1 MTQAI
6 TCKSLY
12 ETDFLLWTEETV
24 AKLKAKDFDHVDLE
38 NLIEEIESLG
48 KSDKKEIKSRL
59 TTLIAHLLKRLYVNM
74 PQEFN
79 GWERTIRNQRTDLEL
94 ALMDSPSLKTIWNDA
109 FDIAFRLA
117 LRDVIPKHKMA
128 TPFCVFKTLTGFGFQ
143 FTKVLPHFRE
153 LVLEM
158 SMRKKAVTSLS
169 NGSLGVTLRQ
179 C

>member
-6 TCKSLY
+6 TRKSLY
-12 ETDFLLWTEETV
+12 ETDFLLWTEETI
-24 AKLKAKDFDHVDLE
+24 AKLKARDFDHVDLE

-59 TTLIAHLLKRLYVNM
+59 TTLLAHLLKRIYVNM

-94 ALMDSPSLKTIWNDA
+94 ALMDSPSLKAIWNEA

-117 LRDVIPKHKMA
+117 LRNVRDEYEKKGYHIPEQW
-128 TPFCVFKTLTGFGFQ
+128 Q
-143 FTKVLPHFRE
+143 FSRE
-153 LVLEM
+153 IDAM
-158 SMRKKAVTSLS
+158 LS
-169 NGSLGVTLRQ
+169 VKFWDE
-179 C
+179 

>member
-6 TCKSLY
+6 TRKSLY
-12 ETDFLLWTEETV
+12 ETDFLLWTEETI
-24 AKLKAKDFDHVDLE
+24 AKLKARDFDHVDLE

-59 TTLIAHLLKRLYVNM
+59 TTLLAHLLKRLYVNM

-94 ALMDSPSLKTIWNDA
+94 ALMDSPSLKTVWNDA

-117 LRDVIPKHKMA
+117 LRDVRDEYEKKGYHIPEQW
-128 TPFCVFKTLTGFGFQ
+128 Q
-143 FTKVLPHFRE
+143 FSRE
-153 LVLEM
+153 IAPM
-158 SMRKKAVTSLS
+158 LS
-169 NGSLGVTLRQ
+169 VKFWNE
-179 C
+179 

>member
-6 TCKSLY
+6 TRKSLY

-59 TTLIAHLLKRLYVNM
+59 TTLIVHLLKRIYVNI

-109 FDIAFRLA
+109 FDIAFRLG
-117 LRDVIPKHKMA
+117 LRDVRDEYEKKGYHIPEQW
-128 TPFCVFKTLTGFGFQ
+128 Q
-143 FTKVLPHFRE
+143 FSRDIDA
-153 LVLEM
+153 M
-158 SMRKKAVTSLS
+158 LS
-169 NGSLGVTLRQ
+169 VKFWDE
-179 C
+179 

>member
-6 TCKSLY
+6 TRKSLNASLY

-24 AKLKAKDFDHVDLE
+24 AKLKARDFEHVDLE

-59 TTLIAHLLKRLYVNM
+59 TTLLAHLLKRIYVNM

-117 LRDVIPKHKMA
+117 LRDVRDEYEKKGYQIPDQW
-128 TPFCVFKTLTGFGFQ
+128 Q
-143 FTKVLPHFRE
+143 FSRDIE
-153 LVLEM
+153 AM
-158 SMRKKAVTSLS
+158 LS
-169 NGSLGVTLRQ
+169 VKFWDE
-179 C
+179 

>member
-6 TCKSLY
+6 TRKSLY
-12 ETDFLLWTEETV
+12 ETDFLLWTEETI
-24 AKLKAKDFDHVDLE
+24 AKLKARDFDHVDLE

-59 TTLIAHLLKRLYVNM
+59 TTLLAHLLKRLYVNM

-94 ALMDSPSLKTIWNDA
+94 ALMDSPSLKTVWNDA

-117 LRDVIPKHKMA
+117 LRDVRDEYEKKGYHIPEQW
-128 TPFCVFKTLTGFGFQ
+128 Q
-143 FTKVLPHFRE
+143 FSRE
-153 LVLEM
+153 IAPM
-158 SMRKKAVTSLS
+158 LS
-169 NGSLGVTLRQ
+169 VKFWENE
-179 C
+179 

>member
-6 TCKSLY
+6 PRKSLY

-24 AKLKAKDFDHVDLE
+24 AKLKARDFDHVDLE

-59 TTLIAHLLKRLYVNM
+59 TTLIAHLLKRIYVNL
-74 PQEFN
+74 PQDFN

-117 LRDVIPKHKMA
+117 LRDVRDEYEKKGYRVPEQW
-128 TPFCVFKTLTGFGFQ
+128 Q
-143 FTKVLPHFRE
+143 FSRDIE
-153 LVLEM
+153 AM
-158 SMRKKAVTSLS
+158 LS
-169 NGSLGVTLRQ
+169 VKFWDE
-179 C
+179 

>member
-6 TCKSLY
+6 TRKSLDKSLY

-24 AKLKAKDFDHVDLE
+24 AKLKARNFDDLDLE

-59 TTLIAHLLKRLYVNM
+59 TTLIAHLLKRIYVNM

-117 LRDVIPKHKMA
+117 LRNVRDEYDKKGYQIPDQW
-128 TPFCVFKTLTGFGFQ
+128 Q
-143 FTKVLPHFRE
+143 FSRDIDAMLIVKFWE
-153 LVLEM
+153 N
-158 SMRKKAVTSLS
+158 K
-169 NGSLGVTLRQ
+169 
-179 C
+179 

>member
-6 TCKSLY
+6 TRKSLY

-59 TTLIAHLLKRLYVNM
+59 TTLIAHLLKRIYVNM

-117 LRDVIPKHKMA
+117 LRDVRDEYEKKGYHIPEQW
-128 TPFCVFKTLTGFGFQ
+128 Q
-143 FTKVLPHFRE
+143 FSRDIEV
-153 LVLEM
+153 M
-158 SMRKKAVTSLS
+158 
-169 NGSLGVTLRQ
+169 LGVKFWDD
-179 C
+179 

>member
-6 TCKSLY
+6 THKSLNASLY

-24 AKLKAKDFDHVDLE
+24 AKLKARDFDHIDLE

-59 TTLIAHLLKRLYVNM
+59 TTLLAHLLKRIYVDM

-117 LRDVIPKHKMA
+117 LRDVRDEYEKKGYHIPEQW
-128 TPFCVFKTLTGFGFQ
+128 Q
-143 FTKVLPHFRE
+143 FSRDIE
-153 LVLEM
+153 AM
-158 SMRKKAVTSLS
+158 LS
-169 NGSLGVTLRQ
+169 VKFWDE
-179 C
+179 

>member
-59 TTLIAHLLKRLYVNM
+59 TTLIAHLLKRIYVNM

-79 GWERTIRNQRTDLEL
+79 GWERTIRNQRTELEL

-117 LRDVIPKHKMA
+117 LRDVRDEYEKKGYHIPEQW
-128 TPFCVFKTLTGFGFQ
+128 Q
-143 FTKVLPHFRE
+143 FSRDIEV
-153 LVLEM
+153 M
-158 SMRKKAVTSLS
+158 
-169 NGSLGVTLRQ
+169 LGVKFWDD
-179 C
+179 

>member
-6 TCKSLY
+6 TRKSLY

-59 TTLIAHLLKRLYVNM
+59 TTLIAHLLKRIYVNM
-74 PQEFN
+74 PQEFS

-117 LRDVIPKHKMA
+117 LRDVRDEYEKKGYHIPEQW
-128 TPFCVFKTLTGFGFQ
+128 Q
-143 FTKVLPHFRE
+143 FSRDIEV
-153 LVLEM
+153 M
-158 SMRKKAVTSLS
+158 
-169 NGSLGVTLRQ
+169 LGVKFWDD
-179 C
+179 